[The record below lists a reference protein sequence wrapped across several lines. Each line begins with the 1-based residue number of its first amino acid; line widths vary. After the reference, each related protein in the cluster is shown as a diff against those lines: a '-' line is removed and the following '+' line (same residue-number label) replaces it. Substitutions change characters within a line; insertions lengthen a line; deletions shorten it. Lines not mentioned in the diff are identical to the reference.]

1 MPRPR
6 GTRVCW
12 RAARAASAS
21 VTMVSSCRDT
31 CACFQTTQCR
41 PAPLSLS
48 PRLWTHPHALA
59 SPLYAQRAA
68 PRLSRAPCAAAV
80 AGPVREGVLVCAQ
93 APTPARNA
101 GGEAPTNVNEC
112 GAGDGQRM
120 ATARVAYACRC
131 VAMATR
137 GAVAGRGREPG
148 AAGVGSVGTHTSAS
162 ARARARVKTL
172 VSK

>member
-12 RAARAASAS
+12 RAVRAASAS

-68 PRLSRAPCAAAV
+68 PRLSCAPCAAAV

-120 ATARVAYACRC
+120 ATARVAYACCC

-137 GAVAGRGREPG
+137 GAVAGPGREPG
-148 AAGVGSVGTHTSAS
+148 AVGVGSVGTHTSAS
-162 ARARARVKTL
+162 AARARVKTL